1 MDFANV
7 RSLWEIDPN
16 LTGKGISI
24 SAICRSITY
33 INDKPQN
40 DFRFNMNH
48 NSLYDAD
55 VSFADGTDGRFGIS
69 EHATSIAGIMLGLE
83 DNATHPDRGT
93 FNYRGTCPDASVNV
107 YEFNSYLA
115 QLYARLPIK
124 EDIVVLSLG
133 QMFEEWWTR
142 ALEQAAAEKDFLVVA
157 SVGNGASVYTPKPLY
172 PGA

>member
-1 MDFANV
+1 MEPAALDFANA
-7 RSLWEIDPN
+7 RSLWETDPN
-16 LTGKGISI
+16 LTGKGIFI
-24 SAICRSITY
+24 GAICRSITY

-93 FNYRGTCPDASVNV
+93 FNYRGICPDASVNV

-115 QLYARLPIK
+115 QLYARLPA
-124 EDIVVLSLG
+124 DALMSVSPGHLNGSL
-133 QMFEEWWTR
+133 
-142 ALEQAAAEKDFLVVA
+142 
-157 SVGNGASVYTPKPLY
+157 
-172 PGA
+172 